1 MKYEC
6 RKCGKVCS
14 NIISA
19 TFHSQMEHGKSIPK
33 ADFEKVLN
41 YHTKR
46 IKAVLKTIFNLMM
59 FVSIVIIKCL
69 SLPGHL
75 VYRRLQ

>member
-6 RKCGKVCS
+6 RKCGKVYG
-14 NIISA
+14 NIVSA
-19 TFHSQMEHGKSIPK
+19 AFHLQFEHGMSFPR

-41 YHTKR
+41 YRVKK
-46 IKAVLKTIFNLMM
+46 IKAVLKTIFNLMT
-59 FVSIVIIKCL
+59 FASVVVIKVI
-69 SLPGHL
+69 SYPGHL

>member
-14 NIISA
+14 NIIIA
-19 TFHSQMEHGKSIPK
+19 AFHSQLEHGMSFPR

-41 YHTKR
+41 YRIKK
-46 IKAVLKTIFNLMM
+46 IKAVLKTIFNLMT
-59 FVSIVIIKCL
+59 FASVVVIKVI
-69 SLPGHL
+69 SYPGHL